1 VSSRTLVRGAA
12 KVVMLPAG
20 IVTRRRSGDVVI
32 LLYHRLGTGSSEI
45 ELSPR
50 AFEEQLRFL
59 VERDRVL
66 TLDEALID
74 GTAGGVVLSFD
85 DGYADFYD
93 TTLPLL
99 LRYRVPAVLYLA
111 TSLVED
117 GWTDGGLTWTQLKEA
132 TATGLVTIGS
142 HTHRHV
148 DLSTV
153 TPVEAEEELM
163 RSKDL
168 IEDRLGMPCSHFAYP
183 FARPA
188 ARVEPIVRRLFRSA
202 AVDAWRT
209 NRHGRIDALRLG
221 RTPVLRSDGQA
232 FFRAKVRGLLDA
244 EAHVYRALGRGPW
257 RRS

>member
-1 VSSRTLVRGAA
+1 MSSPTLMRRAA

-20 IVTRRRSGDVVI
+20 IVTRRRIGDVVI
-32 LLYHRLGTGSSEI
+32 LLYHRLGMGSSEI

-66 TLDEALID
+66 TLDQGLAD
-74 GTAGGVVLSFD
+74 HTAGGVVLSFD

-93 TTLPLL
+93 TALPLL

-111 TSLVED
+111 TGLVED
-117 GWTDGGLTWTQLKEA
+117 GRTNGGLTWSQLKEA
-132 TATGLVTIGS
+132 TATGLVTVGS

-153 TPVEAEEELM
+153 TTIEAEEELTH
-163 RSKDL
+163 SKDV
-168 IEDRLGMPCSHFAYP
+168 IEDRLGMACNHFAYP
-183 FARPA
+183 FARRA
-188 ARVEPIVRRLFRSA
+188 AQVEPIVRRLYRSA

-257 RRS
+257 RRT

>member
-1 VSSRTLVRGAA
+1 MREVTKVLV
-12 KVVMLPAG
+12 LPAG
-20 IVTRRRSGDVVI
+20 IVTKRRSGDVVI

-45 ELSPR
+45 ELTPR
-50 AFEEQLRFL
+50 AFEEHLRFL

-66 TLDEALID
+66 TLDEALVD
-74 GTAGGVVLSFD
+74 GAAGGVVLSFD

-111 TSLVED
+111 TASVDDATID
-117 GWTDGGLTWTQLKEA
+117 GAITWSQLREA

-148 DLSTV
+148 DLSTA
-153 TPVEAEEELM
+153 TPVEAEDELT

-168 IEDRLGMPCSHFAYP
+168 IEDRLDMPCSHFAYP
-183 FARPA
+183 FARQA
-188 ARVEPIVRRLFRSA
+188 SQAEPIIRKLFRSS

-209 NRHGRIDALRLG
+209 NRSGRIDVFRLG